1 MKVSVVVPV
10 YNTERYLQRCLDSI
24 LSQTFH
30 DFEVLCIDDG
40 SSDRSWE
47 IIESYSGKDDRFRPI
62 RLEENHGV
70 PFARNLA
77 LDIAKGEF
85 VYFMDSDDWI
95 DPGLIEE
102 MYKAAIRTGNDVVIN
117 RNWYKEYDDPSARK
131 PSGDFGFIKPDP
143 GFYSP
148 LLVQSRFFPVVW
160 TRLYRLKYLNDNNIR
175 SPLLKGGVEDNF
187 FTSLAEILQDKSYI
201 FSGPFYH
208 YYQRE
213 GSLVTQPGAGFRH
226 FENFR
231 LFYDELRARNIPKG
245 RARLFFVPR
254 KLVMENEF
262 QFDFIRS
269 FFSDV
274 VDEVREYYKPYSMV
288 DIFLLTAMLS
298 CPDYSEWLSKY
309 NPSAYLSY
317 FSFIKKNGDYPST
330 EAMLRGELNL

>member
-24 LSQTFH
+24 LSQTFK

-40 SSDRSWE
+40 SSDKSWE
-47 IIESYSGKDDRFRPI
+47 IIDSYAVKDERFRPVQ
-62 RLEENHGV
+62 LKENHGV
-70 PFARNLA
+70 PYARNLA

-95 DPGLIEE
+95 DPDFIEE

-117 RNWYKEYDDPSARK
+117 RNWYKEYDNPSERK
-131 PSGDFGFIKPDP
+131 PSGDFGFIKPEP
-143 GFYSP
+143 GYYSP

-187 FTSLAEILQDKSYI
+187 FTSLAEILQEKSYI

-208 YYQRE
+208 YYQRA
-213 GSLVTQPGAGFRH
+213 GSLVSQPGAGFRH
-226 FENFR
+226 FENYR
-231 LFYDELRARNIPKG
+231 VFYDELRARNIPKG
-245 RARLFFVPR
+245 KARLFSVPR
-254 KLVMENEF
+254 KLVMENEL
-262 QFDFIRS
+262 QFNFIRS
-269 FFSDV
+269 FFADV
-274 VDEVREYYKPYSMV
+274 VEEVREYPNLYSMV

-298 CPDYSEWLSKY
+298 CSDYSEWLSKY
-309 NPSAYLSY
+309 NPSVYLSY
-317 FSFIKKNGDYPST
+317 FSFIKKNGDYPSN
-330 EAMLRGELNL
+330 EAMLNGEIKF